1 MKKIIFLI
9 VIVIILIGG
18 IFIGYTNNRF
28 IFTLKNNIPIELRSF
43 LKKTIFF
50 PFSHDNKISNL
61 EKENNK
67 LKSKVNDLE
76 NQIYLISKLTSSLED
91 SDKSLPIISEDNILS
106 ESEKSYT
113 LKKYLFTGVTPW
125 QYNLRKPVG
134 YITEYEENLIFLSG
148 EGDITYLAK
157 KDLNE
162 QNSSLNLKYIKN
174 NFKEIVQTESK
185 IFKKGRESFR
195 GIMINDN
202 HIYISYYKMIE
213 NGCYNISILKS
224 RFNFESLKFEDFFSY
239 DECSK
244 NMSNHSGGKMV
255 KYNNEK
261 FFFTTG
267 DAQLFI
273 NAQKDE
279 SFFGKLYL
287 ISFKSGNYELVAKG
301 MRDTQGAFWY
311 KKNSKLF
318 LTEHGPKGGD
328 EINILSIDE
337 LEKKINFGW
346 PISTYGELGPTPIKE
361 NKFTSK
367 DENNHTP
374 NGFKEPLFWFKG
386 NSVAPSA
393 IINVDGFKND
403 FNSDFFMSAMGN
415 VPAPGRRS
423 LHHFK
428 YDKKNNSLIPNDIIH
443 IGERI
448 RDLVYLQKEKKIVM
462 ILENSPSIAVLY

>member
-1 MKKIIFLI
+1 MKKIIFFI
-9 VIVIILIGG
+9 VSIIIIIGSL
-18 IFIGYTNNRF
+18 FIGYTDNRS
-28 IFTLKNNIPIELRSF
+28 IFTLKNSVPIELRTF

-50 PFSHDNKISNL
+50 PFNHESKISNL
-61 EKENNK
+61 EKENSRLK
-67 LKSKVNDLE
+67 LKVNDLE
-76 NQIYLISKLTSSLED
+76 NQIYLISKLTSGLED
-91 SDKSLPIISEDNILS
+91 NNKILPILSEDNILS
-106 ESEKSYT
+106 EREKSYT

-134 YITEYEENLIFLSG
+134 YITEYEENLIFLGG
-148 EGDITYLAK
+148 EGDISYLVK
-157 KDLNE
+157 EDLNE
-162 QNSSLNLKYIKN
+162 ENSSLNLKYIKN
-174 NFKEIVQTESK
+174 NFKKIIKIDSK

-213 NGCYNISILKS
+213 DGCYNISILKS
-224 RFNFESLKFEDFFSY
+224 RFNFEYLEFEDFFSY

-255 KYNNEK
+255 KYDNEK

-287 ISFKSGNYELVAKG
+287 INFKSGNYELVAKG
-301 MRDTQGAFWY
+301 MRDTQGAFWD

-318 LTEHGPKGGD
+318 MTEHGPQGGD
-328 EINILSIDE
+328 EINILSLDE
-337 LEKKINFGW
+337 LGKKINFGW
-346 PISTYGELGPTPIKE
+346 PIATYGELGPTPIKE

-367 DENNHTP
+367 HENNHTP

-393 IINVDGFKND
+393 IINVDGFKSN

-428 YDKKNNSLIPNDIIH
+428 YENKNDGFIREDIIH

-448 RDLVYLQKEKKIVM
+448 RDIIYLKDEKKIVM
-462 ILENSPSIAVLY
+462 ILENSPSIAILE